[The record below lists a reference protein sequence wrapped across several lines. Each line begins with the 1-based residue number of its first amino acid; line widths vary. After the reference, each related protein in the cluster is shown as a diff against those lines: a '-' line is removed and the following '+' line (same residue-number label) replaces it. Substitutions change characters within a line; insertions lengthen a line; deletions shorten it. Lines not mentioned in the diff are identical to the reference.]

1 MDRFKILLVI
11 DSFGWAFDY
20 GARGIQKYGKH
31 NYTIKRYCDV
41 TVEDIQDIDV
51 LFVYSATLW
60 NIMRRNVLLMKAVT
74 TKNLRVCVGQRAGPN
89 WGNPVPLYDKLI
101 NAIGCISTESYN
113 YTVKRELESK
123 TGRKVYLTLSGV
135 DESIFKPAPQNHADF
150 IVGWAGNPNAVIKR
164 FPLIFKLGFNIQAKT
179 DWGSQYFIQAR
190 SQQPMADWYNTVDV
204 YINISTTE
212 GISQTILEAMASGLP
227 VVATAVGG
235 TIDVLD
241 KEWLVPENPESE
253 VIRIMKEKLQS
264 LKDDI
269 ELRKIV
275 GERNRQKILKDWA
288 WSVAVKRYED
298 MFEDK

>member
-1 MDRFKILLVI
+1 MRILLII
-11 DSFGWAFDY
+11 DSFGWAFDF

-31 NYTIKRYCDV
+31 DYMIKRYCDV
-41 TVEDIQDIDV
+41 TVEDIKTIDV

-60 NIMRRNVLLMKAVT
+60 NIMRRNALLVKAIA

-89 WGNPVPLYDKLI
+89 WGNPVPLDDKLI
-101 NAIGCISTESYN
+101 NAVGCISTESYG

-150 IVGWAGNPNAVIKR
+150 IVGWAGNPNAVVKR
-164 FPLIFKLGFNIQAKT
+164 FHLIFKLGFKIQAKT
-179 DWGSQYFIQAR
+179 DWGRQYFIQAR
-190 SQQPMADWYNTVDV
+190 SQQPMADFYNAIDV

-235 TIDVLD
+235 TIDVVD
-241 KEWLVPENPESE
+241 KEWLIPANPESE
-253 VIRIMKEKLQS
+253 VIRIMNEKLQL
-264 LKDDI
+264 LKDDV